1 MVESPLKKIRR
12 KEMKNKGLLFQVLVV
27 VAAVLAI
34 GVIAYA
40 YTVSQNINVTGDYNY
55 YESAKSG
62 DVNLGSAAGNTFDQT
77 VEFHKNFVNGGS
89 VYNASSTLTIARTIT
104 AGEIANNRVITVNGG
119 AVAGTVSAAS
129 LDLTLAATST
139 LWSFLKNDGDELSFD
154 FLNQSPT
161 AATTTQIVAGTGC
174 SLVYGVADGDDT
186 IPGQKGATITIKRIK
201 DWLAD
206 GGSKDCVVKVYEW
219 N

>member
-1 MVESPLKKIRR
+1 
-12 KEMKNKGLLFQVLVV
+12 MKNKGLLFYAVV
-27 VAAVLAI
+27 TVAVVLAI
-34 GVIAYA
+34 GTIAYA
-40 YTVSQNINVTGDYNY
+40 YTVSQNINVAGDYY
-55 YESAKSG
+55 YQGGTPSDS
-62 DVNLGSAAGNTFDQT
+62 LGGAAGNSFDQT
-77 VEFHKNFVNGGS
+77 VQFNNNFVRGGKTL
-89 VYNASSTLTIARTIT
+89 NASSTLTIARTIT
-104 AGEIANNRVITVNGG
+104 ASEIANNKTITVNGG

-139 LWSFLKNDGDELSFD
+139 LWSFLKSEGDELSFD

-174 SLVYGVADGDDT
+174 QLVKGVADGDDT
-186 IPGQKGATITIKRIK
+186 IPGQKGATVVIKRIT

-206 GGSKDCVVKVYEW
+206 GGSKDCVVWVYEW